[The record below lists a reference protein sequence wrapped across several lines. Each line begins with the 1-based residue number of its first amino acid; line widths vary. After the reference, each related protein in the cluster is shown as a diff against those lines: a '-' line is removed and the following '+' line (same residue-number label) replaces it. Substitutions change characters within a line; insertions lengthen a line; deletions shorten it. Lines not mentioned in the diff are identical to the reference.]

1 MEITTYNKHH
11 SAPFLRALVDHLRQV
26 YSVEGSRR
34 RYPINKFL
42 SPAIDRSLPARLWGS
57 NDPIKAKDLFMIAL
71 LLHATTEAESLGE
84 LDSM

>member
-1 MEITTYNKHH
+1 M
-11 SAPFLRALVDHLRQV
+11 
-26 YSVEGSRR
+26 GSRLVASD
-34 RYPINKFL
+34 Y
-42 SPAIDRSLPARLWGS
+42 RSLLARLWGS

>member
-1 MEITTYNKHH
+1 VGEPEAAGSGSGLLAKSDLASLTVIGNRKSACRQEIKHW
-11 SAPFLRALVDHLRQV
+11 S
-26 YSVEGSRR
+26 EG
-34 RYPINKFL
+34 
-42 SPAIDRSLPARLWGS
+42 RLWGS